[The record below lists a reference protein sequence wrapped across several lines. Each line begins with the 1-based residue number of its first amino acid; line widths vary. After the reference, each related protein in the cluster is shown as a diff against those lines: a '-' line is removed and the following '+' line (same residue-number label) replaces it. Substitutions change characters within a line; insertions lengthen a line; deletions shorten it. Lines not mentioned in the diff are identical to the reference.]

1 MFNYRG
7 QRYKESYHIIVVNRA
22 LNIRKKYTI
31 VVILIVIKSLYYST
45 SQIKRKKE
53 KKMKRFL
60 NLLVVAILAG
70 VITLGAYKTFLE
82 PEAIVFTENET
93 TPKTSLIPA
102 TYTTTNL
109 NTADTNTDFTIA
121 AEKTVNAVVH
131 VKQYGITKSPRN
143 LMEYFRNGGT
153 TERRIQGAGSGV
165 IITEDGYIVT
175 NNHVIDGATDLE
187 VTLNN
192 NKSYKAEVIG
202 TAPQSDIA
210 LIKIDTNEKL
220 TYIPFGDSNNAKIG
234 EWVLAVG
241 NPFNLTSTVTAG
253 IISAKSRDLNEYD
266 GNFQSFIQTDAA
278 INPGNSGGALVNIKG
293 ELIGINTAITSQ
305 TGSYVGYAFAVPS
318 NNTRKIVEDILEFGD
333 VQKGILGI
341 NGGNLTSEI
350 KAKYNLNETQGVV
363 ITNVG
368 EESGAKKAGL
378 KVGDI
383 IKEIDGIRIK
393 KFSDL
398 TGYVNTK
405 NPNDVINVKIKRN
418 SSELNLPVTLSK
430 YVIQRYN
437 IEDVG
442 VEVANPNPEYL
453 KKFNLDHGVIISK
466 ALSQKMQRYNLEG
479 LIISE
484 IDGKKVKNV
493 LQVKQIIENKY
504 PEEDIT
510 ISLIDRDGE
519 KREFVFQN

>member
-1 MFNYRG
+1 
-7 QRYKESYHIIVVNRA
+7 
-22 LNIRKKYTI
+22 
-31 VVILIVIKSLYYST
+31 
-45 SQIKRKKE
+45 
-53 KKMKRFL
+53 MKRFFS
-60 NLLVVAILAG
+60 LLVVAILAG
-70 VITLGAYKTFLE
+70 VMTLGAYKLFLE
-82 PEAIVFTENET
+82 PDPVVVTRNDT
-93 TPKTSLIPA
+93 TQKTSLIPT
-102 TYTTTNL
+102 TYTATNV
-109 NTADTNTDFTIA
+109 NNAGTNVDFTVA

-131 VKQYGITKSPRN
+131 VKQYGISKTPRN
-143 LMEYFRNGGT
+143 LMEYFRNGGS

-202 TAPQSDIA
+202 IAPQSDIA
-210 LIKIDTNEKL
+210 LIKIDADEKL
-220 TYIPFGDSNNAKIG
+220 SYIPFGNSNTAKIG

-278 INPGNSGGALVNIKG
+278 INPGNSGGALVNIRG

-318 NNTRKIVEDILEFGD
+318 NNARKIVEDILEFGD
-333 VQKGILGI
+333 VQRGILGI
-341 NGGNLTSEI
+341 NGDNLTKQVME
-350 KAKYNLNETQGVV
+350 KYNIDETQGVI

-368 EESGAKKAGL
+368 EDSGAKKAGL
-378 KVGDI
+378 KEGDV
-383 IKEIDGIRIK
+383 IKEIDGLRIK
-393 KFSDL
+393 KFADL
-398 TGYVNTK
+398 TGYVNSK
-405 NPNDVINVKIKRN
+405 SPNDIINVKIIRENK
-418 SSELNLPVTLSK
+418 ELNVPVTLSK
-430 YVIQRYN
+430 YVIQRYS

-453 KKFNLDHGVIISK
+453 KKFDLDHGVIISK
-466 ALSQKMQRYNLEG
+466 ALSPKMQRYNLEG

-484 IDGKKVKNV
+484 IDSKKVKDV
-493 LQVKQIIENKY
+493 LQVKQIIESKY

-510 ISLIDRDGE
+510 ISLIDRNGE

>member
-1 MFNYRG
+1 
-7 QRYKESYHIIVVNRA
+7 
-22 LNIRKKYTI
+22 
-31 VVILIVIKSLYYST
+31 
-45 SQIKRKKE
+45 
-53 KKMKRFL
+53 MKRFL
-60 NLLVVAILAG
+60 SLLVVAILAG
-70 VITLGAYKTFLE
+70 AMTLGMYKAFLE
-82 PEAIVFTENET
+82 PDAVVITKNES
-93 TPKTSLIPA
+93 TPQTSIIPA
-102 TYTTTNL
+102 AYSTTNL
-109 NTADTNTDFTIA
+109 NTVNTNTDFTIA

-131 VKQYGITKSPRN
+131 VKQYGITKTPRN

-192 NKSYKAEVIG
+192 NKSYKAEVVG

-210 LIKIDTNEKL
+210 LIKIETDEKL
-220 TYIPFGDSNNAKIG
+220 TYIPFGDSNTAKIG

-266 GNFQSFIQTDAA
+266 GNVQSFIQTDAA
-278 INPGNSGGALVNIKG
+278 INPGNSGGALVNING

-318 NNTRKIVEDILEFGD
+318 NNARKIVEDILEFGD

-341 NGGNLTSEI
+341 RGGTINP
-350 KAKYNLNETQGVV
+350 KAMQEYGISVSQGVLIASV
-363 ITNVG
+363 
-368 EESGAKKAGL
+368 EEDSGAKKAGL
-378 KVGDI
+378 KEGDVI
-383 IKEIDGIRIK
+383 REIDGLPIR
-393 KFSDL
+393 KFADL
-398 TGYVNTK
+398 TGYVNSK
-405 NPNDVINVKIKRN
+405 SPNDIINVKILRKER
-418 SSELNLPVTLSK
+418 ELNLPVTLSK
-430 YVIQRYN
+430 YIIQRYN

-442 VEVANPNPEYL
+442 VEVANPAKEVL
-453 KKFNLDHGVIISK
+453 KKFNLDHGVVISK
-466 ALSQKMQRYNLEG
+466 ALSPRMQRYNLEG

-493 LQVKQIIENKY
+493 LQVKQIIESKY

>member
-1 MFNYRG
+1 
-7 QRYKESYHIIVVNRA
+7 
-22 LNIRKKYTI
+22 
-31 VVILIVIKSLYYST
+31 
-45 SQIKRKKE
+45 
-53 KKMKRFL
+53 MKRFFS
-60 NLLVVAILAG
+60 LLVVAILAG
-70 VITLGAYKTFLE
+70 VMTLGAYKMFLE
-82 PEAIVFTENET
+82 PEAVVITKNET
-93 TPKTSLIPA
+93 TQKTNLIPTAYTA
-102 TYTTTNL
+102 TNI
-109 NTADTNTDFTIA
+109 NTAGTNVDFTVA

-131 VKQYGITKSPRN
+131 VKQYGISKTPRN

-153 TERRIQGAGSGV
+153 TERKIQGAGSGV

-210 LIKIDTNEKL
+210 LIKIDSDEKL
-220 TYIPFGDSNNAKIG
+220 SYIPFGNSNTAKIG

-278 INPGNSGGALVNIKG
+278 INPGNSGGALVNIRG

-318 NNTRKIVEDILEFGD
+318 NNARKIVEDILEFGD
-333 VQKGILGI
+333 VQRGILGI
-341 NGGNLTSEI
+341 NGDNLTKQVME
-350 KAKYNLNETQGVV
+350 KYNINETQGVI

-368 EESGAKKAGL
+368 EDSGAKKAGL
-378 KVGDI
+378 KEGDV
-383 IKEIDGIRIK
+383 IKEIDGLRIK
-393 KFSDL
+393 KFADL
-398 TGYVNTK
+398 TGYVNSK
-405 NPNDVINVKIKRN
+405 SPNDIINVKIIREN
-418 SSELNLPVTLSK
+418 EELNVPVTLSK
-430 YVIQRYN
+430 YVIQRYS

-442 VEVANPNPEYL
+442 VEVANPNPDYL
-453 KKFNLDHGVIISK
+453 KKFDLDHGVIISK
-466 ALSQKMQRYNLEG
+466 ALSPKMQRYNLEG

-484 IDGKKVKNV
+484 IDSKKVKDV
-493 LQVKQIIENKY
+493 LQVKQIIESKY

-510 ISLIDRDGE
+510 ISLIDRNGE